1 MNDLTSGGER
11 SAEQLAV
18 GLGWVSVA
26 LGIAELAAPR
36 SVARL
41 IGVRDDDSTVAL
53 LRTFGAR
60 ELGNG
65 LAILA
70 RPQEA
75 KWLWGRVGGDALDL
89 ACLGAA
95 LSVDDTQRGRAALAT
110 AAVLGVTA
118 LDVLCAQELSR
129 QASTGDQT
137 AHPDPYM
144 TESMTINQPIETV
157 YEAWRDLESLAFMRG
172 AEITE
177 SRDQEM
183 CSWCSPDGTI
193 GWVRFERAPG
203 ARGTEVHVELRPK
216 RRAFGQSVV
225 RVLGM
230 APDQQIREDL
240 RRFKQLLEAGEI
252 TISDGP
258 GLWRPAQPSSSA
270 EQLTAFSS
278 GV

>member
-1 MNDLTSGGER
+1 MNDSTSGGAR

-18 GLGWVSVA
+18 GLGWFSVA
-26 LGIAELAAPR
+26 LGVAELAAPR

-41 IGVRDDDSTVAL
+41 IGVRDDESTVAM

-60 ELGNG
+60 EFGNG

-89 ACLGAA
+89 ACLSAA
-95 LSVDDTQRGRAALAT
+95 LSADDTRHGRTALAT

-118 LDVLCAQELSR
+118 LDVLCAQKLSR
-129 QASTGDQT
+129 QSSYGDET
-137 AHPDPYM
+137 AQPDPYTM
-144 TESMTINQPIETV
+144 ESMTINQPIEMV
-157 YEAWRDLESLAFMRG
+157 YEAWGDLESLAFMRG

-177 SRDQEM
+177 SREQEM
-183 CSWCSPDGTI
+183 CSWCSPDGAI

-203 ARGTEVHVELRPK
+203 ARGTEIHVEIRQKSRPL
-216 RRAFGQSVV
+216 GQRLV
-225 RVLGM
+225 RSLGL

-252 TISDGP
+252 TVSDGP
-258 GLWRPAQPSSSA
+258 GLWRPAQPSSST
-270 EQLTAFSS
+270 EQVTAFSS

>member
-1 MNDLTSGGER
+1 MNDSTSGVDR

-18 GLGWVSVA
+18 GLGWFSIA
-26 LGIAELAAPR
+26 LGVAKLAAPR
-36 SVARL
+36 SVARR
-41 IGVRDDDSTVAL
+41 IGVRDDESTVAL

-89 ACLGAA
+89 ACLSTA
-95 LSVDDTQRGRAALAT
+95 LSADDTRLGRTALAT
-110 AAVLGVTA
+110 VAVLGVTA
-118 LDVLCAQELSR
+118 LDVLCAQRLSR
-129 QASTGDQT
+129 QSSTGDET
-137 AHPDPYM
+137 AQPDPYM
-144 TESMTINQPIETV
+144 TESMTINQSIEIV

-183 CSWCSPDGTI
+183 CSWCSPDDTI

-203 ARGTEVHVELRPK
+203 ARGTEIHVEVRQKPRPP
-216 RRAFGQSVV
+216 GQRVV
-225 RVLGM
+225 RALGL

-252 TISDGP
+252 TVSDGP
-258 GLWRPAQPSSSA
+258 GLRRPAQPSSSA

>member
-1 MNDLTSGGER
+1 MYDSTSGGDR
-11 SAEQLAV
+11 SAEQLAL
-18 GLGWVSVA
+18 GLGWFSIA
-26 LGIAELAAPR
+26 LGVAELAAPR
-36 SVARL
+36 TVARL
-41 IGVRDDDSTVAL
+41 IGVREDETTLGL

-60 ELGNG
+60 GLSNG
-65 LAILA
+65 FAILA
-70 RPQEA
+70 QPQEA

-95 LSVDDTQRGRAALAT
+95 LVDDDTQRGRAALAT
-110 AAVLGVTA
+110 AAVLGVTG
-118 LDVLCAQELSR
+118 LDAWCAQELSR
-129 QASTGDQT
+129 QSSGSEET
-137 AHPDPYM
+137 ARPDPYT
-144 TESMTINQPIETV
+144 TEAITINQPVERV
-157 YEAWRDLESLAFMRG
+157 YDAWRNLESIAFMRG

-203 ARGTEVHVELRPK
+203 ARGTEVHVELRQKSRPL
-216 RRAFGQSVV
+216 GQSVV
-225 RVLGM
+225 RALGM

-252 TISDGP
+252 TVSDGP

-270 EQLTAFSS
+270 EQVTAFSS